1 MPAPPASK
9 TAAGRFFEDF
19 RLGQTICHPTPRT
32 LTSGDASLY
41 SALTGGRFAPQS
53 AETFARAI
61 GYPQSPVDDLL
72 AFHVVFGKT
81 VSDVSLNAVA
91 NLGYADC
98 RFLKPVFS
106 GDTLSAVSQVIGLKE
121 NSNRQSGVVHVRS
134 QGFNQRGETVI
145 DYVRW
150 VMVRKRDPAAPAPE
164 AHVPKLPEAVG
175 VANLGAACPPID
187 RAAFDEQL
195 SGSPHRFEDYGAG
208 ERIDHVD
215 GVTVEE
221 AEHQTATRL
230 YQNAARVHFN
240 QFSEGQ
246 GRFGRRLVYGGH
258 VISLARA
265 LSFNGLANAFHIAA
279 INGGRHVAPLF
290 AGDTVFAWSE
300 VIETAALP
308 YRDDVGGL
316 EAAHNSDQEPPL
328 RRLSLAR
335 GRGLRA
341 PCRARARL
349 LGACA
354 ATDLSAMRLPA
365 DAVLII
371 VEAQES
377 IDPRLVAG
385 HASAADEN
393 IAALVAAW
401 RAEGLPLAHVGRRPP
416 ALSHAPPDGEILVA
430 GDATSAFVGTALE
443 AGLDELGATTLVI
456 CGALATQALEASA
469 RHAADL
475 GYQVFVVADAC
486 RPADA
491 LDLNGRLWPAED
503 VRALVLARLSEAAA
517 IVDAATALRAAA
529 TAKARQR
536 RAAGKG

>member
-1 MPAPPASK
+1 M
-9 TAAGRFFEDF
+9 
-19 RLGQTICHPTPRT
+19 
-32 LTSGDASLY
+32 
-41 SALTGGRFAPQS
+41 
-53 AETFARAI
+53 
-61 GYPQSPVDDLL
+61 
-72 AFHVVFGKT
+72 FGKT

-98 RFLKPVFS
+98 QFLKPVFP

-121 NSNRQSGVVHVRS
+121 NSNRQSGVVYVRS
-134 QGFNQRGETVI
+134 KGFNQRGETVI

-150 VMVRKRDPAAPAPE
+150 VMVRKRDVERARARGPRSQAARGGRRRRPRRGLSA
-164 AHVPKLPEAVG
+164 
-175 VANLGAACPPID
+175 D
-187 RAAFDEQL
+187 RPRRVRREL
-195 SGSPHRFEDYGAG
+195 SGSPHRFEDYRAG

-230 YQNAARVHFN
+230 YQNAAKVHFN

-246 GRFGRRLVYGGH
+246 GRFGRRLIYGGH

-300 VIETAALP
+300 ILETAALP
-308 YRDDVGGL
+308 DRDDVGAL
-316 EAAHNSDQEPPL
+316 RAAHDRDQEPPL

-354 ATDLSAMRLPA
+354 AAALTHALAGRRGAPHHRRA
-365 DAVLII
+365 GCGR
-371 VEAQES
+371 
-377 IDPRLVAG
+377 DPRQGAG
-385 HASAADEN
+385 DGPEIERS
-393 IAALVAAW
+393 IAALIAAW
-401 RAEGLPLAHVGRRPP
+401 RAEGLPLGPCRPADRP
-416 ALSHAPPDGEILVA
+416 VSPLAPLDGEIVIVRN
-430 GDATSAFVGTALE
+430 ATSAFVGADLE
-443 AGLDELGATTLVI
+443 ARLDELGATTLVL
-456 CGALATQALEASA
+456 CGALATHALEASA

-486 RPADA
+486 RAADTA
-491 LDLNGRLWPAED
+491 DLRGRLWPAED
-503 VRALVLARLSEAAA
+503 VRALALAHLEGETAT
-517 IVDAATALRAAA
+517 IVDVATTLRAAA

-536 RAAGKG
+536 REAGRA